1 MFAGILTATELYYF
15 VLLQARQMFKRSLF
29 QSDYFLIAAN
39 LLPVY
44 GVWFLDWNA
53 REVFMVYCL
62 ETVIAGIFT
71 LIKMGIVTAI
81 KKWDWWE
88 NNGSRTKVHGVFHM
102 LFFLVHYGFF
112 IAIQMF
118 IFSKTTIFDSSKDFG
133 FFNFLFSM
141 PGHLN
146 NSTWMMF
153 GSFVVGYGYK
163 NLTEFILTDE
173 YKTASLSYIM
183 FEPYIRIFIQ
193 QFTVIAG
200 SFILFFDATNIF
212 ILLFALVK
220 IFFTIGIDYEGMLKK
235 TVAAQASKAPH
246 S

>member
-1 MFAGILTATELYYF
+1 ML
-15 VLLQARQMFKRSLF
+15 KRSLS
-29 QSDYFLIAAN
+29 QSDAFLIAAN

-44 GVWFLDWNA
+44 GVWFLGWNA
-53 REVFMVYCL
+53 REVFMVYCM
-62 ETVIAGIFT
+62 ETVIVGLFT
-71 LIKMGIVTAI
+71 LIKMGIVTAF

-112 IAIQMF
+112 VAIQMF
-118 IFSKTTIFDSSKDFG
+118 LFSKTSIFDSSKDFG
-133 FFNFLFSM
+133 FFNFLFSIPSNFNGSSWIM
-141 PGHLN
+141 L
-146 NSTWMMF
+146 S
-153 GSFVVGYGYK
+153 SFVIGYGYK

-173 YKTASLSYIM
+173 YKTASLTTVM

-200 SFILFFDATNIF
+200 SFILLFNAGNVF
-212 ILLFALVK
+212 ILFFALVK
-220 IFFTIGIDYEGMLKK
+220 IFFLVAIDYEGLMKK
-235 TVAAQASKAPH
+235 AVADQASKTSH